1 MFVKGI
7 ESDAEER
14 KTECN
19 NVIKETMRRI
29 KGECVKH
36 LGMQKPQ
43 GELEGFTHTVFMWVL
58 LHSLGETYG
67 SAGVQMLKG

>member
-1 MFVKGI
+1 MFVKWI

-19 NVIKETMRRI
+19 SVIKETRRI

-36 LGMQKPQ
+36 LSMQKPH
-43 GELEGFTHTVFMWVL
+43 GELEGFTHTIFM
-58 LHSLGETYG
+58 
-67 SAGVQMLKG
+67 